1 MNKNL
6 KDILKSSLVGILAVI
21 ISIIP
26 FERIFGVTFEFFG
39 TMPTIY
45 LLPSF
50 LIYTS
55 AAFVYSKIKK
65 NLKVSRQGA
74 FFIIFSFNFI
84 ISAFLPLI
92 EGEIYL
98 ENFPFLPALLNDF
111 ILSLAIVSLIFYL
124 WKQDDNSEAGQI
136 RSYFASR
143 TIFSWIWRM
152 IVIMLLFYI
161 LTMIIGI
168 ISMPITGHFLE
179 EGIMKVPSFLTLFLI
194 TIFRSFFYILVII
207 PLIIFWKSSKKE
219 LVLYLALIASLI
231 YPILGDTLA
240 PFWPALYRLV
250 DGTLLTFHTII
261 MSWLYVKILWKGEKN
276 KNLLFKH
283 NVT

>member
-6 KDILKSSLVGILAVI
+6 KDIFKSSLVGLLAVI
-21 ISIIP
+21 ITIIP
-26 FERIFGVTFEFFG
+26 FERIFGVTSEFFG
-39 TMPTIY
+39 TMPAIY
-45 LLPSF
+45 LLPIF

-55 AAFVYSKIKK
+55 AAFVYSKIKN
-65 NLKVSRQGA
+65 NLKVSKKGA

-98 ENFPFLPALLNDF
+98 ENFPFLPALLTEF

-124 WKQDDNSEAGQI
+124 WKQDDNSEAGQVK
-136 RSYFASR
+136 SYFASR
-143 TIFSWIWRM
+143 SVISWIWRV

-168 ISMPITGHFLE
+168 IAMPITGHFLE
-179 EGIMKVPSFLTLFLI
+179 QGIMKVPSLLTLFLI
-194 TIFRSFFYILVII
+194 TISRSFVYILVTI

-219 LVLYLALIASLI
+219 LFLYLALIASLI

-250 DGTLLTFHTII
+250 DGTLLSLHTIV
-261 MSWLYVKILWKGEKN
+261 MSWLYVKILWKGD
-276 KNLLFKH
+276 LVL
-283 NVT
+283 T